1 LNEQTAAEVQTLAKE
16 ARSVGEEVKTI
27 VQASDEKFVT

>member
-16 ARSVGEEVKTI
+16 AGSVAEEVK
-27 VQASDEKFVT
+27 KK